1 MRKTIRY
8 IAFAGVA
15 HLIAWTTVT
24 AQIGVDSLPEGLP
37 TDDIEYL
44 GDNQFS
50 SGVFGDFELD
60 TTNNKRVIHEILG
73 PMVWD
78 WDEETEIVTLHTEW
92 YGALYTHVPGV
103 SEEKMHASGL
113 GFIWPLVKS
122 EITGFIYHVKVDA
135 DMTDP
140 ERAPFFNHREVDGEP
155 VGWQR
160 SIGVDLH
167 SAENYYKSAEVVV
180 GQMQQVLQ
188 NMVNAQEAYVNLPVS
203 IAAGQGPIDN
213 QFEQLNAMFLNL
225 HDLYTKFVFYY
236 HRCSMAPV
244 WAERDERPQAEI
256 DLAQAYVNHLP
267 QLTAIV
273 ELDVYPNAQKI
284 LYTNAVSIKT
294 AKMNQLNQLIAEE
307 EARRKAEEEANKGG
321 GSSGG
326 SSGGGSS
333 GGGSSGGGS
342 SGGGSS
348 GPVDPVNVDED
359 AISWSNVTFA
369 NSNRIQ
375 GNIGQV
381 AGWPATAQLKGLR
394 IAKSGVD
401 YYGYWDVSGA
411 ARWPNII
418 SAGEGSVRKGVNGN
432 SWIFV
437 PYNGKWIASPY
448 EGFIGSRPPTATHTM
463 GNLNIPHPNS
473 STNYNH
479 REKILKGGM
488 LGYNRTDVWGT
499 SNGTP
504 KSGTTYG
511 WMVSTNAGLYKGI
524 GSYGKARSNII
535 LVPWP

>member
-92 YGALYTHVPGV
+92 YGALYSHVPGV

-113 GFIWPLVKS
+113 GFTWPLVKS
-122 EITGFIYHVKVDA
+122 EITGFTYHVKVDA

-140 ERAPFFNHREVDGEP
+140 ERTPFYNHREVDGEP

-160 SIGVDLH
+160 SIGVDLY
-167 SAENYYKSAEVVV
+167 SAKNYYKSAEVVV

-203 IAAGQGPIDN
+203 IAGGQGPIDN

-256 DLAQAYVNHLP
+256 DLAQAYVNQLP
-267 QLTAIV
+267 HPKAIA
-273 ELDVYPNAQKI
+273 EQVYANAQEI
-284 LYTNAVSIKT
+284 LYTNAFNIKT
-294 AKMNQLNQLIAEE
+294 AKMNQLNELIAEE
-307 EARRKAEEEANKGG
+307 EARRKAEEEANKG
-321 GSSGG
+321 GG

-348 GPVDPVNVDED
+348 GGGSSGGPIHGGSTEDAGSSWED
-359 AISWSNVTFA
+359 AIILGPVASDVMSWKKTIELHSVSFGASPNAGMISVQFPSSKPTPWVYDRQADSVGNWWLIQKIGDRYYATTMDYFRPNSFFNNWAPQVFWEHLSNG
-369 NSNRIQ
+369 RDH
-375 GNIGQV
+375 GNGKKSTPGV
-381 AGWPATAQLKGLR
+381 APM
-394 IAKSGVD
+394 V
-401 YYGYWDVSGA
+401 Y
-411 ARWPNII
+411 
-418 SAGEGSVRKGVNGN
+418 RKG
-432 SWIFV
+432 
-437 PYNGKWIASPY
+437 
-448 EGFIGSRPPTATHTM
+448 E
-463 GNLNIPHPNS
+463 
-473 STNYNH
+473 
-479 REKILKGGM
+479 
-488 LGYNRTDVWGT
+488 
-499 SNGTP
+499 
-504 KSGTTYG
+504 TYG
-511 WMVSTNAGLYKGI
+511 LMVSTLARL
-524 GSYGKARSNII
+524 SYRTTNERSNII
-535 LVPWP
+535 LFTMP